1 MLRTH
6 DSIWRFAMRTITS
19 CVFMLGNKFRNIE
32 FNDTNVDSFTVQI
45 NMQLCFQSI
54 QAYILKQTYYKN
66 SL

>member
-1 MLRTH
+1 
-6 DSIWRFAMRTITS
+6 
-19 CVFMLGNKFRNIE
+19 MLGNKFRNIE